1 MRDDAAPAV
10 ADDIAPLD
18 AAAVTEYLLDPA
30 NARGDQL
37 PFDRVGDLFAG
48 GDKGADEPPTP
59 PAGLSDDELGE
70 LSGLVATLRL
80 PEAMRLLDEDLVACF
95 SPVAEHVSAGF
106 QLHSCTSLDA
116 PPPDSLTA
124 SCPADAPDALPAYDL
139 TQHSVAPTP
148 PTPTAAGR
156 YTDGTA
162 DGGSALAKA
171 SQQTVL
177 MLASPQQAGSP
188 LAARGVQLALYRAR
202 WTLQDRVSPSWEV
215 CALGGCEVRFAGDAP
230 RTFSADDAPRA
241 QGQPACLRSS
251 SRLPRLPRDVA
262 PPPSRPS
269 TVRPR
274 RRSSCPPPPL
284 RGQTP
289 LVHAAFY
296 QSDHLALL
304 HRADAGGTTL
314 ALRDYSDFDFV
325 PLVADDAPGDLPRG
339 GGAPV
344 ASLHARLM
352 QMLASG
358 NESASN
364 SPSTQPRG

>member
-1 MRDDAAPAV
+1 M
-10 ADDIAPLD
+10 
-18 AAAVTEYLLDPA
+18 
-30 NARGDQL
+30 

-274 RRSSCPPPPL
+274 RRSSCPPPTAWTDPSRACCLLPERPSRPSAPRGRGRHHPRPPRLL
-284 RGQTP
+284 R
-289 LVHAAFY
+289 LRLRAARRRRRAGGP
-296 QSDHLALL
+296 STGWWRPSGLAARSP
-304 HRADAGGTTL
+304 HADA
-314 ALRDYSDFDFV
+314 R
-325 PLVADDAPGDLPRG
+325 
-339 GGAPV
+339 
-344 ASLHARLM
+344 
-352 QMLASG
+352 QW
-358 NESASN
+358 
-364 SPSTQPRG
+364 